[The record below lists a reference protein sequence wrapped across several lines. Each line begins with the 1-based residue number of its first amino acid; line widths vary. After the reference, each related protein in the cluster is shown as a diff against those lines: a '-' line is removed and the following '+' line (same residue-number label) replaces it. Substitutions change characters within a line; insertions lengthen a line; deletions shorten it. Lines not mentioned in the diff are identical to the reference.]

1 MKTVSI
7 SPSLFTRNRQRLVHA
22 LKPNSL
28 AIFHAND
35 ELIRSAD
42 QYYPYRQDPDLFY
55 LTGINQEKTMLLIAP
70 DHPDA
75 SLREV
80 LFIRKPDLKLETW
93 EGHKLTPEEA
103 SAISGIKTIR
113 YTDDYQGLLA
123 TMMMLAEQV
132 YLNLP
137 EQAKFIPEL
146 PNRNLRFGL
155 ALKQQFPAH
164 SYTRLSPIM
173 RNLRMVK
180 SDEEIALMREAC
192 NITHESFL
200 QVLGTLAPGMME
212 YEVEAEI
219 THVFLRKG
227 ARGHAYAPIIASGIN
242 ACSLHYN
249 SNSSICVDGDLLL
262 MDFGAEYGN
271 YAADCSRTIPV
282 NGRFTGRQRSLYL
295 SVLEVFRYA
304 CSLMKPGNT
313 IQQIHAEVCKRFSAE
328 HLKLGLYTREALA
341 GETADNPLYLQY
353 YMHGTSHHL
362 GLDVHDT
369 GNKETE
375 LKPGMVITC
384 EPAIYIREEKT
395 GIRLENDILI
405 TSRGNEDLMK
415 DIPVDPDAIEEIM
428 NRHR

>member
-1 MKTVSI
+1 MKTVTI
-7 SPSLFTRNRQRLVHA
+7 SPALFTRNRQRLVHA

-55 LTGINQEKTMLLIAP
+55 LTGINQERTVLLIAP

-80 LFIRKPDLKLETW
+80 LLIRKPDLKLETW

-103 SAISGIKTIR
+103 GAISGIKTIR
-113 YTDDYQGLLA
+113 YTDDYRALLA
-123 TMMMLAEQV
+123 TMMMPAEQV

-137 EQAKFIPEL
+137 EQPKFIPEL

-155 ALKQQFPAH
+155 ELKQQFPAH
-164 SYTRLSPIM
+164 TYIRLSPVM

-180 SDEEIALMREAC
+180 SDEEIALIREAC
-192 NITHESFL
+192 NITNESFL
-200 QVLGTLAPGMME
+200 RVLDTLTPGMME

-219 THVFLRKG
+219 TQVFLRKG

-249 SNSSICVDGDLLL
+249 TNESVCANGDLLL

-282 NGRFTGRQRSLYL
+282 NGRFTDRQRALYL
-295 SVLEVFRYA
+295 SVLDVFRFA

-313 IQQIHAEVCKRFSAE
+313 IQRIHNEVCKRFSTE
-328 HLKLGLYTREALA
+328 HVKLGLYTREDLA
-341 GETADNPLYLQY
+341 GESADNPLYLQY

-362 GLDVHDT
+362 GIDVHDT

-384 EPAIYIREEKT
+384 EPGIYIREEKT

-405 TSRGNEDLMK
+405 TSGGNEDLMK
-415 DIPVDPDAIEEIM
+415 HIPVDPDEIEERM
-428 NRHR
+428 NRQR